1 MNKIT
6 FYKRIYKRHRLKKI
20 FPTVRLCQSK
30 YQWLFFVGSNHNQ
43 RKPGRLVFPMR
54 SFYQR
59 RDSLCFVEDIIS
71 KKGLLPLLTTIRTV
85 PMDRGIRNTY
95 ENVPG
100 CDGEGQTCDSSSI
113 THSQQLA
120 SPPPP
125 SAHLRLILRE
135 QKIFPATRESCRV
148 NIGTGS

>member
-1 MNKIT
+1 M
-6 FYKRIYKRHRLKKI
+6 F
-20 FPTVRLCQSK
+20 CQ
-30 YQWLFFVGSNHNQ
+30 
-43 RKPGRLVFPMR
+43 
-54 SFYQR
+54 
-59 RDSLCFVEDIIS
+59 DIIS

-120 SPPPP
+120 SPAISVSNTTSFRQRCTGRMFAAAGSRYYYIRLCSDIVNCTKTKLGAFCWDPRSKGMDESSDHP
-125 SAHLRLILRE
+125 LR
-135 QKIFPATRESCRV
+135 T
-148 NIGTGS
+148 